1 MTFDRDDRES
11 VDTALIPARILNEHV
26 YCPRLAWL
34 EWEAKA
40 FVENAD
46 TAEGSDTHR
55 RVDKERGAL
64 PSAAGS
70 TSSETVA
77 TSVNLSSAR
86 LGLIAKL
93 DKVELGDGQAIPVE
107 TKKGKP
113 KEGKIPVWEP
123 ELAQLTAQALLLRD
137 QGYEVPRAEVFFA
150 ETRTR
155 KEIEIPGNA
164 EEWISGLVAEIR
176 ANASQP
182 TPPPPLI
189 DSPKCG
195 RCSLVTV
202 CLPDETNLLRAG
214 EGTTPRRLIAADS
227 PAKPLY
233 VTTPGA
239 FLRKKSKRLILEHD
253 GEELGTRRMIDIS
266 HIAVFGNVTVG
277 AAVMRA
283 CLDEDIPILWLT
295 HGGWFS
301 GYSIP
306 HGGSWVARRQ
316 LQYAVA
322 AAPDR
327 AVPFA
332 AAFVSGKIRN
342 QRTLLRRLSSADT
355 DPTLDQLKSLV
366 AQADDCE
373 QVATLLGIE
382 GAAARL
388 YFQSLPSM
396 LNAVKDDF
404 DFNGRNRRPPRD
416 PVNAML
422 SFTYALLLRDT
433 TVAAIAAGLDPQVGL
448 LHQPHFGR
456 PSLALDLA
464 EEFRPL
470 IADSAVIMAINN
482 GEVREGHF
490 VRRADAV
497 SLNKGGRTAMI
508 KAYERR
514 VAVKLTHP
522 LFGYKTTYRRAMEL
536 QARQLASALEGDL
549 DRYRPVVTR

>member
-1 MTFDRDDRES
+1 MISDRDDRGSAE
-11 VDTALIPARILNEHV
+11 TALVPVRILNEHV

-40 FVENAD
+40 FVDNAD
-46 TAEGSDTHR
+46 TAEGSDAHR
-55 RVDKERGAL
+55 RVDQERGPM
-64 PSAAGS
+64 PSGDDPPP
-70 TSSETVA
+70 SEAVA
-77 TSVNLSSAR
+77 TSVNLSSTR

-93 DKVELGDGQAIPVE
+93 DKVELGDGRAIPVE

-113 KEGKIPVWEP
+113 KEGKVPVWEP
-123 ELAQLTAQALLLRD
+123 ELAQLTAQALLLREH
-137 QGYEVPRAEVFFA
+137 GYEVPRAEVFFA
-150 ETRTR
+150 GTRTR
-155 KEIEIPGNA
+155 KEVQIPEDA
-164 EEWISGLVAEIR
+164 ESWISGLVAEVR
-176 ANASQP
+176 TNASRP
-182 TPPPPLI
+182 TPPPPLV

-202 CLPDETNLLRAG
+202 CLPDETNLLKAG
-214 EGTTPRRLIAADS
+214 EATRPRRLIAGDS

-239 FLRKKSKRLILEHD
+239 FLRKKSKRLILELD
-253 GEELGTRRMIDIS
+253 GEELGNRRIIDIS
-266 HIAVFGNVTVG
+266 HLAVFGNVTVG
-277 AAVMRA
+277 AAAMRA
-283 CLDEDIPILWLT
+283 CLEEDIPILWFT

-322 AAPDR
+322 ADSDGST
-327 AVPFA
+327 PFA
-332 AAFVSGKIRN
+332 AAFVGGKIRN
-342 QRTLLRRLSSADT
+342 QRTLLRRLGSAVT
-355 DPTLDQLKSLV
+355 DAVLDQLKSLSI
-366 AQADDCE
+366 QADGCE
-373 QVATLLGIE
+373 RVATLLGIE
-382 GAAARL
+382 GTAARL
-388 YFQSLPSM
+388 YFQNLPSM
-396 LNAVKDDF
+396 LTAETDDF

-422 SFTYALLLRDT
+422 SFAYALLLRDT
-433 TVAAIAAGLDPQVGL
+433 AVAAIAAGLDPQVGF

-470 IADSAVIMAINN
+470 IADSAVIMALNN
-482 GEVREGHF
+482 GEVRESHF
-490 VRRADAV
+490 TRRADAV
-497 SLNKGGRTAMI
+497 SLNKKGRAAMI

-549 DRYRPVVTR
+549 DRYRPVTTR